1 MNSRYADA
9 SIFKSPTHTIN
20 MELKK
25 WIEVEGK
32 MMDAVEFTRFI
43 RQKSA
48 PKVRKMFEEAIEQ
61 EHANNLKLKRLQEL
75 A

>member
-1 MNSRYADA
+1 
-9 SIFKSPTHTIN
+9 
-20 MELKK
+20 MEQLKK

-43 RQKSA
+43 RQQMASETRTMMEEV
-48 PKVRKMFEEAIEQ
+48 VRK
-61 EHANNLKLKRLQEL
+61 EHENTKRLRQLQQL

>member
-1 MNSRYADA
+1 
-9 SIFKSPTHTIN
+9 
-20 MELKK
+20 MEQLKK

-43 RQKSA
+43 RQQMASEIRDMMEEV
-48 PKVRKMFEEAIEQ
+48 VRK
-61 EHANNLKLKRLQEL
+61 EHENTKRLRQLQQL

>member
-1 MNSRYADA
+1 
-9 SIFKSPTHTIN
+9 
-20 MELKK
+20 MEQLKK

-43 RQKSA
+43 RRQMASET
-48 PKVRKMFEEAIEQ
+48 RTMMEEVVIK
-61 EHANNLKLKRLQEL
+61 EHENTKRLRQLQQL